1 MTGKTFQKEI
11 IKTIAVVV
19 IGFLIIWVGVQI
31 IFGTQN
37 PFYVVAS
44 GSMIPVLQVY
54 DILIVQ
60 GHISFEDIEIGD
72 IIVFNRPSDH
82 DRVIVHR
89 VVSITEDDPKT
100 VRTKGDANIASI
112 PGTDYPV
119 TNDEYIGKVEHV
131 IPQLGYFTQL
141 IKPPVNYIII
151 VVVIGVMILKWQLK
165 KKKASKSLS
174 SDLMSSDTTKDLE
187 DIGKIQ
193 TESAYKEFEQESS
206 VLDEKTDGLD
216 DKKEETAGGDD
227 KTNKERTLDDKKEE
241 TAGDDDKV
249 KKEHTLGDKKEETAG
264 GDDKVKKEHT
274 LDDKKEE
281 TAGGDDK
288 TNKERTLD
296 DKKEETA
303 GGDDKTNKERT
314 LDDKKEETAGGD
326 DKTNKERTL
335 DDKKEET
342 AGGDDKT
349 NKERTLDD
357 KKEETAG
364 DDDKVKKEHTL
375 DDKKEE
381 ISTKEQKMS
390 NLDQKDTQ

>member
-1 MTGKTFQKEI
+1 MAGKTLQKEI
-11 IKTIAVVV
+11 IKTIVVVV
-19 IGFLIIWVGVQI
+19 IGFLIIWAGVQI
-31 IFGTQN
+31 IFGTSN

-100 VRTKGDANIASI
+100 VRTKGDANAASI
-112 PGTDYPV
+112 PGTDYPI
-119 TNDEYIGKVEHV
+119 TDNEYIGKVEHV

-165 KKKASKSLS
+165 KKKANKSMS

-187 DIGKIQ
+187 DIDKIQ
-193 TESAYKEFEQESS
+193 TESAYKESEQELS
-206 VLDEKTDGLD
+206 VLDEKTYGLN
-216 DKKEETAGGDD
+216 DKKEETAGDDD
-227 KTNKERTLDDKKEE
+227 KTKQERTPDDKEEETAGDDDKTKQERTPDDKEEETAGDDDKTKQERTPDDKEEETAGDDDKTKQERTPDDKEEETAGDDDKTKKEHNTLDDKKEE
-241 TAGDDDKV
+241 TAGDDDKT
-249 KKEHTLGDKKEETAG
+249 KQERTP
-264 GDDKVKKEHT
+264 DDKE
-274 LDDKKEE
+274 
-281 TAGGDDK
+281 
-288 TNKERTLD
+288 
-296 DKKEETA
+296 
-303 GGDDKTNKERT
+303 
-314 LDDKKEETAGGD
+314 
-326 DKTNKERTL
+326 
-335 DDKKEET
+335 
-342 AGGDDKT
+342 
-349 NKERTLDD
+349 
-357 KKEETAG
+357 EETAG
-364 DDDKVKKEHTL
+364 DDDKTKKEHNTL

-381 ISTKEQKMS
+381 ISAKEQKVS

>member
-89 VVSITEDDPKT
+89 VVSITGDDPKT
-100 VRTKGDANIASI
+100 VRTKGDANTASI

-165 KKKASKSLS
+165 KKKASKSLL
-174 SDLMSSDTTKDLE
+174 SDLMSSDTTKALE

-216 DKKEETAGGDD
+216 DKEEETAS
-227 KTNKERTLDDKKEE
+227 
-241 TAGDDDKV
+241 DDDK
-249 KKEHTLGDKKEETAG
+249 AN
-264 GDDKVKKEHT
+264 KEHT
-274 LDDKKEE
+274 LDDKEEE
-281 TAGGDDK
+281 TASDDDK
-288 TNKERTLD
+288 TN
-296 DKKEETA
+296 
-303 GGDDKTNKERT
+303 
-314 LDDKKEETAGGD
+314 
-326 DKTNKERTL
+326 
-335 DDKKEET
+335 
-342 AGGDDKT
+342 
-349 NKERTLDD
+349 
-357 KKEETAG
+357 
-364 DDDKVKKEHTL
+364 KEHTL
-375 DDKKEE
+375 DDKEEETASDDDKANKEHTLDDKEE
-381 ISTKEQKMS
+381 ETASDDDKQTKSTR
-390 NLDQKDTQ
+390 